1 MMIRGG
7 GILERCVLKTL
18 AHSFP
23 SWLYLLRTLRPDD
36 VPVVPFRPMRWSI
49 AGCRSHT
56 FLYSVRASS
65 MNLSLPQTNLPIS
78 IEIKLKLFIR
88 WTPHQKS
95 NYAAVGTDALSLHCA
110 HSVTHSSIDHR
121 WLIQPWSWCCTLPPP
136 PPHSPF
142 PPSSS
147 AHFFQSVGNRARG
160 TGLFNPFWS
169 LEGKSKLNPSSSFT
183 EGAKYGEFNQSAI
196 LYSNIPPGPR
206 RIFSRLQRG
215 L

>member
-1 MMIRGG
+1 MHG
-7 GILERCVLKTL
+7 
-18 AHSFP
+18 AHVININP
-23 SWLYLLRTLRPDD
+23 HLYLALVLTHSWQDIVGYIL
-36 VPVVPFRPMRWSI
+36 
-49 AGCRSHT
+49 
-56 FLYSVRASS
+56 
-65 MNLSLPQTNLPIS
+65 LPQTNLPIS

-95 NYAAVGTDALSLHCA
+95 NYAAVGTDALSLHCG

-121 WLIQPWSWCCTLPPP
+121 WLIQPWSWCCTL
-136 PPHSPF
+136 

-183 EGAKYGEFNQSAI
+183 EGAKYVEFNQSGI
-196 LYSNIPPGPR
+196 LYSNIPPWR
-206 RIFSRLQRG
+206 FFSRLQRG